1 MLNDSSSP
9 IEQNSVQLTRGSAM
23 LLVLFALILF
33 VVAQIFAGTIVAGYG
48 GATHHHNVQQWLAD
62 SVQAQFFFILL
73 AEAATIGGVIGS
85 LGLFNLRLATIGLR
99 RPRWSDLA
107 YGLAAVLPYIMLYA
121 LTVGVASSLV
131 KGLDVNQAQDIGFK
145 NVHGT
150 LPLVLTFFSLAIL
163 PPLAEEILV
172 RGLLYT
178 SLKKAMPLFWA
189 VIVTSA
195 LFAAAHLGE
204 GGAAGPLYIGA
215 LDTFVLSLVLIY
227 LREKTG
233 GLWSSITLHAIKNS
247 VAFVALFVLHAR

>member
-9 IEQNSVQLTRGSAM
+9 IEPRFTTISRLWALAS
-23 LLVLFALILF
+23 LVIVLILF
-33 VVAQIFAGTIVAGYG
+33 ISSQIFAGSVVSLYG
-48 GATHHHNVQQWLAD
+48 AATHHNNLQQWLAN
-62 SVQAQFFFILL
+62 SIQAQFWYILL
-73 AEAATIGGVIGS
+73 AETLTIAGVIGFS
-85 LGLFNLRLATIGLR
+85 KLFFSGIAYIGLR

-107 YGLAAVLPYIMLYA
+107 YGLAAVLPYYLLYV
-121 LTVGVASSLV
+121 LTVGVVSNFV
-131 KGLDVNQAQDIGFK
+131 KGLNVNQAQEIGFT
-145 NVHGT
+145 NAHGI
-150 LPLVLTFFSLAIL
+150 LPLVLTFASLAIL

-189 VIVTSA
+189 VVVTSA
-195 LFAAAHLGE
+195 LFAAAHLSE

-233 GLWSSITLHAIKNS
+233 SLWSSITLHAVKNS